1 MKSDSERSEVWP
13 TALRLAGTLVALGL
27 LAYLLVQLG
36 WREFLDALAQIPWT
50 AFVLALTMV
59 AVSRIAGVSR
69 WYFLLRSAQVV
80 VPWRRA
86 FVLTFASLFAS
97 NFLPTTVGGDVI
109 RIAGVGQVESR
120 RRTAYVTSVFAD
132 RIVGLLGMAMA
143 LPFGVGLLIAYVQG
157 AAAGSLLPLT
167 GVALGGS
174 WLSRIRARLRRVA
187 QAVLESLSLWKQ
199 NPASIFWAFAST
211 WVIML
216 GRFGS
221 IWVLLHALDQSISLG
236 TIAGLWSFTY
246 FVTLVPISING
257 LGLQELSMTFIY
269 VALGGVTTA
278 SILPTAI
285 LVRVMDTLVSV
296 PGALMLPQSLTWSR
310 RRTIGMDDEL

>member
-1 MKSDSERSEVWP
+1 MTSEGERPEFWQ

-50 AFVLALTMV
+50 AFALAFGLV
-59 AVSRIAGVSR
+59 IVSRLAVVSR
-69 WYFLLRSAQVV
+69 WYALLRSARVD
-80 VPWRRA
+80 VPWQRA
-86 FVLTFASLFAS
+86 FVLTFAMLFTS

-109 RIAGVGQVESR
+109 RIAGVGQVSD

-143 LPFGVGLLIAYVQG
+143 LPFGVGPLLAYLHG
-157 AAAGSLLPLT
+157 AGSGALLPFA
-167 GVALGGS
+167 GAVVGGS
-174 WLSRIRARLRRVA
+174 FGERIRARVARVFH
-187 QAVLESLSLWKQ
+187 AVVESLALWRQ
-199 NPASIFWAFAST
+199 NPLSLLGAFAST

-216 GRFGS
+216 CRFGS
-221 IWVLLHALDQSISLG
+221 IWILLHALGQPIGLA
-236 TIAGLWSFTY
+236 TIGGLWSFTY

-257 LGLQELSMTFIY
+257 LGLQEVSMTFIY
-269 VALGGVTTA
+269 VALGGVSTA

-285 LVRVMDTLVSV
+285 LVRVMDTLVSA
-296 PGALMLPQSLTWSR
+296 PGALLLPQSLAWARHPRPEMEDS
-310 RRTIGMDDEL
+310 L

>member
-1 MKSDSERSEVWP
+1 MIPDSDRSDAWP
-13 TALRLAGTLVALGL
+13 TALRLVGTLVALGL
-27 LAYLLVQLG
+27 LVYLLVQLG
-36 WREFLDALAQIPWT
+36 WREFLDALGQIPWT
-50 AFVLALTMV
+50 AFALALGMV
-59 AVSRIAGVSR
+59 AVSRIAVVSR
-69 WYFLLRSAQVV
+69 WYYLLRSARVQ

-86 FVLTFASLFAS
+86 FMLTFAGLFAS

-109 RIAGVGQVESR
+109 RIAGVAQVES

-143 LPFGVGLLIAYVQG
+143 LPFGAGHLIAYLHGTAG
-157 AAAGSLLPLT
+157 AGLIPLT
-167 GVALGGS
+167 GAVLDGS
-174 WLSRIRARLRRVA
+174 WTARIRARMRRIT
-187 QAVLESLSLWKQ
+187 QAVLESLSLWRQ
-199 NPASIFWAFAST
+199 NPISVLGAFAST
-211 WVIML
+211 GVIML

-257 LGLQELSMTFIY
+257 LGLQEVSMTFIF
-269 VALGGVTTA
+269 ATLGGVSAA

-296 PGALMLPQSLTWSR
+296 PGALMLPESLTWSR
-310 RRTIGMDDEL
+310 RRQAGTEDKL

>member
-1 MKSDSERSEVWP
+1 MTSDSERSEVWQ
-13 TALRLAGTLVALGL
+13 TALRLAGTLIALGL

-50 AFVLALTMV
+50 AFALALAMV
-59 AVSRIAGVSR
+59 SVSRIAGVSR
-69 WYFLLRSAQVV
+69 WYFLLRSAEVA

-109 RIAGVGQVESR
+109 RIAGVAQVES

-143 LPFGVGLLIAYVQG
+143 LPFGVGPLISYTQG
-157 AAAGSLLPLT
+157 TAAGTLLPLT
-167 GVALGGS
+167 GVAVGGS
-174 WLSRIRARLRRVA
+174 WFSRIRERLRSVA
-187 QAVLESLSLWKQ
+187 QAVLESLSLWRQ
-199 NPASIFWAFAST
+199 NPASVFWAFAST

-246 FVTLVPISING
+246 FVTLIPVSING

-269 VALGGVTTA
+269 VALGGVSTA

-285 LVRVMDTLVSV
+285 LVRVMDTLISV
-296 PGALMLPQSLTWSR
+296 PGALMLPQSLAWSR
-310 RRTIGMDDEL
+310 GRGAGTDDGL

>member
-1 MKSDSERSEVWP
+1 MTSDSKRSEVWQ

-27 LAYLLVQLG
+27 LAYLLAQLG

-50 AFVLALTMV
+50 AFALALAMV
-59 AVSRIAGVSR
+59 SVSRIAGVSR
-69 WYFLLRSAQVV
+69 WYFLLRSAEVV

-109 RIAGVGQVESR
+109 RIAGVAQVDS

-132 RIVGLLGMAMA
+132 RIVGLFGMAMA
-143 LPFGVGLLIAYVQG
+143 LPFGVGPLISYAHG
-157 AAAGSLLPLT
+157 TAAGTLLPLT
-167 GVALGGS
+167 GVAVGGS
-174 WLSRIRARLRRVA
+174 WFSRIRARLRSVA
-187 QAVLESLSLWKQ
+187 QAVLESLNLWRQ
-199 NPASIFWAFAST
+199 NPASVFCAFAST

-246 FVTLVPISING
+246 FVTLVPVSING

-269 VALGGVTTA
+269 VALGGVSTA

-296 PGALMLPQSLTWSR
+296 PGALMLPQSLAWSR
-310 RRTIGMDDEL
+310 GRGVGTDVEL

>member
-1 MKSDSERSEVWP
+1 MTSDSERSEVWQ
-13 TALRLAGTLVALGL
+13 TALRLAGTLIALGL

-50 AFVLALTMV
+50 AFALALAMV
-59 AVSRIAGVSR
+59 SVSRIAGVSR
-69 WYFLLRSAQVV
+69 WYFLLRSAEVAV
-80 VPWRRA
+80 SWRRA

-109 RIAGVGQVESR
+109 RIAGVAQVES

-143 LPFGVGLLIAYVQG
+143 LPFGVGPLISYVQG
-157 AAAGSLLPLT
+157 TAAGTLLPLT
-167 GVALGGS
+167 GVAVGGS
-174 WLSRIRARLRRVA
+174 WFSRIRARLRSVA
-187 QAVLESLSLWKQ
+187 QAVLESLSLWRQ
-199 NPASIFWAFAST
+199 NPASVFWAFAST

-246 FVTLVPISING
+246 FVTLIPVSING

-269 VALGGVTTA
+269 VALGGVSTA

-296 PGALMLPQSLTWSR
+296 PGALMLPQSLAWSR
-310 RRTIGMDDEL
+310 ERGAGTDVEL